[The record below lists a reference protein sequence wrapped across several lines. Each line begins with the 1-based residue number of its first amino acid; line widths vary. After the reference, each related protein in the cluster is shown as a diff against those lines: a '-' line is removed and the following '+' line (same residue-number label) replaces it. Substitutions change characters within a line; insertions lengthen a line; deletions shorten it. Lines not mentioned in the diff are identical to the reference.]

1 MSVLLFGAT
10 SLWGQGSGKLT
21 GKNSFNK
28 ESTGQWSYCNVLDTV
43 NVTTSKDGT
52 FKFELKDPAK
62 AKEISVWAA
71 GYYPVQ
77 QKLNNRSEV
86 VIMMMPEGSV

>member
-21 GKNSFNK
+21 GKILSIKNQPVSGAIV
-28 ESTGQWSYCNVLDTV
+28 TVLDTV

-62 AKEISVWAA
+62 A
-71 GYYPVQ
+71 
-77 QKLNNRSEV
+77 RSTLLTPKRKSFFDMLIADV
-86 VIMMMPEGSV
+86 

>member
-21 GKNSFNK
+21 GKILSIKNQPVSGAIV
-28 ESTGQWSYCNVLDTV
+28 TVLDTV

-62 AKEISVWAA
+62 AKKFPCGLPAIIR
-71 GYYPVQ
+71 Y
-77 QKLNNRSEV
+77 NRS
-86 VIMMMPEGSV
+86 